1 MKNEIKS
8 EEELFND
15 LFEKIAEISLLAY
28 SEKFKE
34 QIDDDLI
41 TAATIAVLEMKNEIF
56 RTIEE
61 AADDRTNDQ
70 RVYEEHIINIMV
82 DKIKELRDMK
92 DDKNSGKLCYRCKYR
107 GTVPGSAHSKCNHP
121 MCKALVE
128 DKTLDLFAILG
139 SVGRFQNPMIITI
152 KYRYMYVFPIDGLFV
167 KAHMHGVESGWF
179 NFPFNFDPRW
189 LIDCDG
195 FTEVNEENKNDES
208 NTPKTK

>member
-1 MKNEIKS
+1 MTEENNNKS
-8 EEELFND
+8 KEELLRELLNN
-15 LFEKIAEISLLAY
+15 IAELSLLAY

-56 RTIEE
+56 RTIKE
-61 AADDRTNDQ
+61 AADDRTNDPH
-70 RVYEEHIINIMV
+70 VYEEHIINIML

-92 DDKNSGKLCYRCKYR
+92 DDKNNGKLCYRCKYR
-107 GTVPGSAHSKCNHP
+107 GKVPGSEHSKCNHP

-128 DKTLDLFAILG
+128 DNTLDLLATLG
-139 SVGRFQNPMIITI
+139 SVGRFQNPIIRTI
-152 KYRYMYVFPIDGLFV
+152 KYKHTYVFPIDGLFV

-195 FTEVNEENKNDES
+195 FTEVLDTQKMGVKE
-208 NTPKTK
+208 